1 MRRAAKKIHV
11 GREDRERLEDF
22 LKGKGVSPRVT
33 RRAQAVLRIADG
45 DSPSE
50 VADDLGWAPSK
61 VIKWRERYRE
71 GGVEALLDRRR
82 PGAPPQYEKGEVVG
96 RIKKL
101 LEESPPKGHGKW
113 TGNLLANAL
122 NMNRHVV
129 WQLLR
134 REGINLARKR
144 SWCVSTDP
152 EFARKASDIVGLY
165 LNPPVNAIILCVDE
179 KPQVQAIERQ
189 QGYVY
194 STDGKVV
201 RGYQSTYK
209 RHGTLNLFAALEVHS
224 GRVRGRTTNSKKRAD
239 FLSFMDA
246 IMSDHDDSQEI
257 HVILD
262 NHSIHKG
269 VDEWLRLHP
278 NVSFHYTPTS
288 ASWLNQIEVWF
299 SILSRSA
306 LDGFSARSPKELA
319 DQIKKF
325 IAVTNKNPKPFLW
338 KKREVKGA
346 QLKSN
351 IRNLIN

>member
-1 MRRAAKKIHV
+1 MRETAKKIRV
-11 GREDRERLEDF
+11 GIEDRQALEDF
-22 LKGKGVSPRVT
+22 SKKKGFSPRVA
-33 RRAQAVLRIADG
+33 RRARAILLIADG
-45 DSPSE
+45 GSPSE
-50 VADDLGWAPSK
+50 VAEELEWTPSK
-61 VIKWRERYRE
+61 VIHWRERYRD
-71 GGVEALLDRRR
+71 GGVEAILDRSR
-82 PGAPPQYEKGEVVG
+82 PGAPRKYERGEVLERV
-96 RIKKL
+96 KKL
-101 LEESPPKGHGKW
+101 LEEAPPKGYGKW
-113 TGNLLANAL
+113 TGALLAEAL
-122 NMNRHVV
+122 NINRHVL

-152 EFARKASDIVGLY
+152 EFARKASDIIGLY
-165 LNPPVNAIILCVDE
+165 LNPPVNALVLCVDE

-201 RGYQSTYK
+201 QGYQSTYK
-209 RHGTLNLFAALEVHS
+209 RHGTLNLFAALDVHS

-239 FLSFMDA
+239 FLSFLEA
-246 IMSDHDDSQEI
+246 TIAEHEDSEKI

-269 VDEWLRLHP
+269 VDEWLRLNP
-278 NVSFHYTPTS
+278 KVSFHYTPTS
-288 ASWLNQIEVWF
+288 ASWMNQIEVWF

-306 LDGFSARSPKELA
+306 LDGFSARSPKDLA
-319 DQIKKF
+319 NQIRKF
-325 IAVTNKNPKPFLW
+325 IATTNKNPKPFVW
-338 KKREVKGA
+338 RKREVKGA